1 MTTEIDELKK
11 DISALVKTLMI
22 FTIILTT
29 LFLLT
34 SCSLFGTK
42 NPHTEGLILPP
53 KTLDVEEDNTDI
65 TMLRVASELII
76 TPSTWFENVKG

>member
-1 MTTEIDELKK
+1 MT
-11 DISALVKTLMI
+11 KTLI
-22 FTIILTT
+22 VTSIIITT

-34 SCSLFGTK
+34 SCALFGTA

-65 TMLRVASELII
+65 TLII
-76 TPSTWFENVKG
+76 TPSTWFENVQG